1 MKGVRELEEDEGTKG
16 EGVDEGKSSIE
27 SQKSQG
33 AVDQK
38 PVKIK
43 NKSRGGGK

>member
-1 MKGVRELEEDEGTKG
+1 VKGVRELEEDEGTKG

-33 AVDQK
+33 AEQYAQAGHGQ
-38 PVKIK
+38 
-43 NKSRGGGK
+43 RR